1 MPNGHPSSSAPLTVR
16 PARRGDRPAAAD
28 VLRDALTDD
37 PGWRHVIADRERRRA
52 VLRAVVAAA
61 VADAG
66 DHARVAE
73 RDGRIVGVAV
83 WQPPGRYPMTVG
95 RQLRAVPQLLPLVRL
110 RDDGRAAQR
119 LGDALDSV
127 FPAEPVRY
135 LQALGVAPAAQGG
148 GAGSALVAEGLAQAD
163 GSGETVYLETGK
175 EQNVAYYE
183 ARGFRLVAP
192 GTPVFPGGPVMW
204 RMQRTPGR

>member
-1 MPNGHPSSSAPLTVR
+1 MSPSSVSVR
-16 PARRGDRPAAAD
+16 PAKRGDRSAAAD

-37 PGWRHVIADRERRRA
+37 PGWGHVIADRERRRT
-52 VLRAVVAAA
+52 VLRAVVAVA

-66 DHARVAE
+66 EHVRVAE

-83 WQPPGRYPMTVG
+83 WQPPGRYPMSTG
-95 RQLRAVPQLLPLVRL
+95 RQLRAVPQLLPLIRL

-135 LQALGVAPAAQGG
+135 LQALGVAPAAQGSG
-148 GAGSALVAEGLAQAD
+148 VGSALVAEGLVTAD
-163 GSGETVYLETGK
+163 AGGETVYLETGK
-175 EQNVAYYE
+175 EQNVAYYRS
-183 ARGFRLVAP
+183 RGFQLVTP
-192 GTPVFPGGPVMW
+192 GAPVFPGGPVMW